1 MPIQDAEEL
10 FITIL
15 SNVRARE
22 ERSLQI
28 WQEMSQMAEREEVK
42 EILETRVFLTKEAI
56 HNLDEAFRLLG
67 KQPIQPTTTRL
78 HDVFVEDFR
87 REYNEIPS
95 PQLKA
100 LYVIHKAQSLVQ
112 LQISAYTGLIAM
124 ADFMGDIPVSALLE
138 TNRAAEMVFVDRAK
152 LLMRM
157 IGEAVVARR
166 LRKAA

>member
-1 MPIQDAEEL
+1 
-10 FITIL
+10 
-15 SNVRARE
+15 
-22 ERSLQI
+22 
-28 WQEMSQMAEREEVK
+28 
-42 EILETRVFLTKEAI
+42 
-56 HNLDEAFRLLG
+56 
-67 KQPIQPTTTRL
+67 
-78 HDVFVEDFR
+78 VFVEDFR

-152 LLMRM
+152 LLMRL